1 MNLEQYAEALSDPTL
16 ELTYPAFVGS
26 RKQSVIDAER
36 LFSPKLAS
44 FMERNGYGFEAK
56 YIRTIWN
63 WRRASDERGL
73 SSLQRCRFNYEL
85 LNMTLQ
91 ELMPWFKEFYDFS
104 LLEVN
109 RYSSV
114 N

>member
-1 MNLEQYAEALSDPTL
+1 LNLEQYAEALSDPTS

-26 RKQSVIDAER
+26 RKQSVVDAER

-63 WRRASDERGL
+63 WRRVSDECGF
-73 SSLQRCRFNYEL
+73 SSLQCCQFNYEL
-85 LNMTLQ
+85 LNMILQ
-91 ELMPWFKEFYDFS
+91 DLIFAGFDALVQRIIRLQLARS
-104 LLEVN
+104 Q
-109 RYSSV
+109 
-114 N
+114 